1 MAVNGQEKNKARRLR
16 IGTWNGGDALLYKVV
31 EAEFC
36 YKVIFE
42 QTPEKY

>member
-1 MAVNGQEKNKARRLR
+1 MAVNGQEKNKARQLR
-16 IGTWNGGDALLYKVV
+16 IGMRDGGDALLYKVA

-42 QTPEKY
+42 QTPEKH